1 MTVDPFK
8 PVRDHLAV
16 ARTSLE
22 ASRPGTDA
30 PLDRVRAVERQL
42 EWRGDP
48 YTADYELKAIIA
60 DLGELKAAPPEDA
73 AGVRVPEP
81 SAAPVLMPGVAEAIG
96 QLGQA
101 AAILKAMWSK
111 GSGV

>member
-1 MTVDPFK
+1 VTDDPFK
-8 PVRDHLAV
+8 TVRDHLAA

-22 ASRPGTDA
+22 ASRPRTDA

-48 YTADYELKAIIA
+48 YTADYELSAIIA
-60 DLGELKAAPPEDA
+60 DLGELKARTEVA
-73 AGVRVPEP
+73 ADVQALEP
-81 SAAPVLMPGVAEAIG
+81 NGAPVLLPGVADAIG

-101 AAILKAMWSK
+101 VGLLRAMWSK